1 MFDETTAADSLNFI
15 KARFAG
21 FDYEKKRRIVQTLA
35 GIQGQKLTH
44 DEINNAIENMTE
56 FLNSKYAVMGLAGR
70 DRIDQRTIE
79 QLHRTMKYDRLPNG
93 VIQQYLP
100 NEKSLI
106 VFPKKKNWRP
116 QEAAL
121 AMKRMTEFYESP
133 YGLLANCET
142 LIRTYGTLSKQE
154 LESTVRQH
162 TAMLHTFWSDP
173 ETIVLLAYDPFLEM
187 MKAAAI
193 DAPDKQLS
201 FDELPSP
208 RGVIFFQR
216 EQKISG
222 IEEFYPARGISWLI
236 HDDMIFIQVLV
247 DGHHEADSPAENGIE
262 PTRENYSCLYV
273 RSVLRTA
280 PDNPDLVGHIGTR
293 LLQLIRSIRAI
304 SRSAHTR
311 AEDKSVQVNVKRC
324 KGRKRQLIEGSVRV
338 LSLHNPEYGRYEL
351 DAATG
356 RHLRQ
361 HWVRGHW
368 RNQWYPSE
376 QINQTI
382 WIDGFVRGDASIGV
396 LAGQKIYV
404 ARGTDPDQQED
415 EE

>member
-133 YGLLANCET
+133 YGLL
-142 LIRTYGTLSKQE
+142 
-154 LESTVRQH
+154 
-162 TAMLHTFWSDP
+162 
-173 ETIVLLAYDPFLEM
+173 
-187 MKAAAI
+187 
-193 DAPDKQLS
+193 
-201 FDELPSP
+201 
-208 RGVIFFQR
+208 
-216 EQKISG
+216 
-222 IEEFYPARGISWLI
+222 
-236 HDDMIFIQVLV
+236 
-247 DGHHEADSPAENGIE
+247 
-262 PTRENYSCLYV
+262 
-273 RSVLRTA
+273 
-280 PDNPDLVGHIGTR
+280 
-293 LLQLIRSIRAI
+293 
-304 SRSAHTR
+304 
-311 AEDKSVQVNVKRC
+311 VKP
-324 KGRKRQLIEGSVRV
+324 RV
-338 LSLHNPEYGRYEL
+338 L
-351 DAATG
+351 
-356 RHLRQ
+356 
-361 HWVRGHW
+361 
-368 RNQWYPSE
+368 
-376 QINQTI
+376 
-382 WIDGFVRGDASIGV
+382 
-396 LAGQKIYV
+396 
-404 ARGTDPDQQED
+404 
-415 EE
+415 